1 MLSALVALCPLKG
14 QATPTQ
20 VSADYSSLR
29 VLWFLLSL
37 LPHKPWAERVL
48 AFHQCDCSLPSSTS
62 RWIWNK
68 EIIKYLLSTEVA
80 DIYIH
85 WDTHWSISDLLTFQ
99 WTGQIS
105 PSINICWLDSSDVS
119 WFWVLGCLI
128 LAQHSPDLSRHFLKR
143 AYSTSCFLQCCLL
156 SCDLLARQVDSSSIC
171 GSPGRSGSWI

>member
-1 MLSALVALCPLKG
+1 MTTPCCIDTLCAFSISCFLSFFERP
-14 QATPTQ
+14 
-20 VSADYSSLR
+20 SHSLR

-37 LPHKPWAERVL
+37 LPHKPWAEIVL

-62 RWIWNK
+62 RWIWNRAPRWL
-68 EIIKYLLSTEVA
+68 ISTSIE
-80 DIYIH
+80 
-85 WDTHWSISDLLTFQ
+85 THWSSSGLLTFQ

-105 PSINICWLDSSDVS
+105 PSINICWLDSSDFP

-128 LAQHSPDLSRHFLKR
+128 LAQQSPDLSRHFLKR